1 MSWDNLVFGTE
12 PNNEPLS
19 GLLVDE
25 PTNESH
31 TTPKKQQQQQRPPA
45 SSEEKSKP
53 RISSVTQQKLPQQTR
68 LITSSSSDTDSFV
81 EHTLHRPQQKQ
92 SSPSQPKQPTP
103 PVIPPQTIRQDSQ
116 ATLIDENLDDLSS
129 QLKQVLIDQ
138 ERQTLSAKE
147 ERTTDGIGSMSFP
160 LSTPD
165 VLSTDVLDN
174 DTSNRLNENLFRRLS
189 YQQRNRQSNDNPER
203 SNLHRKK
210 THHHHHHRR
219 YSASRHTERTTQ
231 QTDVNIYI

>member
-1 MSWDNLVFGTE
+1 MELNPTGIQ
-12 PNNEPLS
+12 PLS

-31 TTPKKQQQQQRPPA
+31 ISTPKKQQQQQQQQPA

-53 RISSVTQQKLPQQTR
+53 RISSATKQKLQQR
-68 LITSSSSDTDSFV
+68 NRQLITSSSSDTDSFV

-103 PVIPPQTIRQDSQ
+103 PPVIPPQTLRQDSQ

-129 QLKQVLIDQ
+129 QIKQVLIDQ
-138 ERQTLSAKE
+138 ERQTVSTKE
-147 ERTTDGIGSMSFP
+147 ERTTDGLGSMSFP

-165 VLSTDVLDN
+165 ILSTDVLDN
-174 DTSNRLNENLFRRLS
+174 DASNRLNENLFRRS
-189 YQQRNRQSNDNPER
+189 SNQQRNRQSNENPER
-203 SNLHRKK
+203 SSLHRKK
-210 THHHHHHRR
+210 TSSSSSSSKTFRITS
-219 YSASRHTERTTQ
+219 Y
-231 QTDVNIYI
+231 